1 MEVVRDWRVARTD
14 GNQNLITA
22 TDVEVN
28 PPDDGL
34 FRPIPPMQ
42 NFSPVTD
49 RPIAPVKFLRPRLVR
64 RAIRSPRAA
73 PHELNWVLPWNIHQV
88 AAPRDARTH
97 GPTAG
102 YREAL
107 GPACRLVFHES
118 EPWDAAALPTRTG
131 ECLDARRAR
140 ASPPTRGGGH
150 TPCEIPHVSFP
161 PRPRLENRR
170 AASPLRPDRAPDA
183 GMIRAR
189 RRVSP
194 VPRSLTPARTVPAIP
209 RTAGTMPPRCWR
221 RPSRHPARRT
231 GRTR

>member
-107 GPACRLVFHES
+107 GPACRLVFRES

-140 ASPPTRGGGH
+140 ARPPLPAAGDTRPARSRTSP
-150 TPCEIPHVSFP
+150 FP
-161 PRPRLENRR
+161 PARGWKIGAPRRLY
-170 AASPLRPDRAPDA
+170 
-183 GMIRAR
+183 
-189 RRVSP
+189 V
-194 VPRSLTPARTVPAIP
+194 
-209 RTAGTMPPRCWR
+209 RTA
-221 RPSRHPARRT
+221 RPT
-231 GRTR
+231 LGRFGPDVDSLPSHDR

>member
-1 MEVVRDWRVARTD
+1 MGWEVLGSSLRWSGCDKKQCPLRETDKCRSWRVARND

-22 TDVEVN
+22 TMLNSQRMTVKKSPV
-28 PPDDGL
+28 PSHTK
-34 FRPIPPMQ
+34 
-42 NFSPVTD
+42 FSPVID

-140 ASPPTRGGGH
+140 ARPPLPAAGDTRPARSRTSP
-150 TPCEIPHVSFP
+150 FP
-161 PRPRLENRR
+161 PARGWKIGAPRRLFVRIARPTL
-170 AASPLRPDRAPDA
+170 
-183 GMIRAR
+183 G
-189 RRVSP
+189 
-194 VPRSLTPARTVPAIP
+194 
-209 RTAGTMPPRCWR
+209 
-221 RPSRHPARRT
+221 
-231 GRTR
+231 